1 MVAHREATQIVQS
14 HLTKGKSPTFG
25 PVTARLVGYGLA
37 HLRDGQKGHIV
48 EPLAFLSLMKWFQNQ
63 DSVNLETNTRF
74 PLAVQ
79 DSHVEGH
86 DSEELIVLYLL
97 RMLRY
102 PVPFSTIFNF
112 HNTPVW
118 ANDMVQIVGCLDGI
132 GMVHY
137 ATDIDDV
144 IRWVQTTATAPAVL
158 VTTHLFD
165 PDVMIRC
172 SSPPLNSTAVS
183 GNVFLIDQIKFFTKG
198 NKESLDAGTISHAL
212 TSLHPDHWFK
222 EAVSYLASLLSSPH

>member
-1 MVAHREATQIVQS
+1 
-14 HLTKGKSPTFG
+14 
-25 PVTARLVGYGLA
+25 
-37 HLRDGQKGHIV
+37 
-48 EPLAFLSLMKWFQNQ
+48 MKWFQNQ
-63 DSVNLETNTRF
+63 DNVNLETNTRF

>member
-1 MVAHREATQIVQS
+1 
-14 HLTKGKSPTFG
+14 
-25 PVTARLVGYGLA
+25 
-37 HLRDGQKGHIV
+37 
-48 EPLAFLSLMKWFQNQ
+48 MKWLQNQ
-63 DSVNLETNTRF
+63 DDANLETNIRF
-74 PLAVQ
+74 PLTFQ
-79 DSHVEGH
+79 DSRVETY
-86 DSEELIVLYLL
+86 DSPELIVLYLL

-132 GMVHY
+132 GVVHY
-137 ATDIDDV
+137 ATDVDDV
-144 IRWVQTTATAPAVL
+144 IRWIQTTATAPAVL
-158 VTTHLFD
+158 VTTHLLD

-183 GNVFLIDQIKFFTKG
+183 GNVFLIGQIQSFTKG
-198 NKESLDAGTISHAL
+198 NKESLEAGTINHAL

-222 EAVSYLASLLSSPH
+222 EAVSHLSSLLSSPH